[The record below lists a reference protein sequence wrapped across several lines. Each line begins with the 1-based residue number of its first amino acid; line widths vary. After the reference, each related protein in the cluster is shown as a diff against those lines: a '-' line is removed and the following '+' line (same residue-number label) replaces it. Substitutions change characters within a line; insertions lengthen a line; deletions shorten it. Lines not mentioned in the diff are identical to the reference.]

1 MMKKKQMIIVALA
14 TLLAWP
20 MSMGAGN
27 YGFYPVDD
35 DDLDDDD
42 DEIPILVHGPHRSP
56 QNKPLA
62 SAEFNV
68 GSGTVEITFN
78 KSLANVNVQI
88 WKNGMMMNW
97 YIGNAVAGT
106 EYMIPVG
113 NDGSNTGMVL
123 YVVSQGKVFSVI
135 NLD

>member
-20 MSMGAGN
+20 MSMMAGN
-27 YGFYPVDD
+27 YGFYPIDD
-35 DDLDDDD
+35 V
-42 DEIPILVHGPHRSP
+42 PIVVHGPHRSP
-56 QNKPLA
+56 QNKPVA
-62 SAEFNV
+62 IAEFNA
-68 GSGTVEITFN
+68 GSGTVEIAFN

-97 YIGNAVAGT
+97 YIGDAVAGN
-106 EYMIPVG
+106 EYIIPVG
-113 NDGSNTGMVL
+113 NDGNNTGMVL